1 MSSSNTLPPLL
12 PPASEEAT
20 LNVIARVSLRG
31 EGSKPVPVSIP
42 RELLD
47 DPNATIAALRWA
59 LSSTNTA
66 STSKSTACFF
76 KIHENDL
83 FVYPTSPVDYIM
95 VPKSRIVPLA
105 LESRLGWQVLKHASG
120 IPTIEI
126 LIGPEE
132 EGEEGSS
139 RSISLVQR
147 VRGRIRGRAPPGNA
161 QQSTNHF
168 LARSISTVGTTQL
181 ENAVERLLAASLPPP
196 EDGGDGDGG
205 EDDLPPILPTT
216 NPTRVPLSDI
226 GALLAMTTALTILR
240 NTASVSQTPAITSKP
255 SPPVDDDG
263 DAADIARFKNH
274 QWNDLIRV
282 HKLLYGVKV
291 GCEDGPVKGRK
302 PLLQDI
308 SRAAQPEDE
317 DLYEAVLCH
326 VPTETTMFTV
336 AVDNNRDCKYTTQGW
351 TKLALKVS
359 PPYITVIMQDK
370 IVLSSEFLD
379 DVRHALQPLEG
390 YRLEQ
395 LESLNNSPR
404 NIGSGRHE
412 TRMGTLRRHLSRL
425 PFNGI
430 GRELTSEE
438 AEKREEE
445 ESRPQ
450 SPARAD
456 SGLADLKEAR
466 DEARRRFQKLFEEY
480 GEAFAL
486 EVTLGGPISDVQRID
501 TTNRREVETKS
512 YEMETEL
519 SAAVLG
525 LGLSSSVHDEQ
536 AKDSNA
542 TVKRSAHMYRY
553 RGGEPK
559 MAGEIDN
566 WKVSLQRDN
575 WITCKTDKVVPI
587 LDLVPQDQ
595 PGFENL
601 KRIIEILFPKPPL
614 LGRWVKGSAA
624 IRGSQ
629 EFMGR
634 EVFYSEPVREGWYIV
649 GQSLSSDRV
658 LLVKERDHGAI
669 CPIER
674 TIGIWNSESRWWT
687 KHDEYLFDLDPV
699 DPVRYATIG
708 SGFFMIPRMNKEHAT
723 GWSLDDDQHMPLRFC
738 AIHKDFLLKAECRT
752 RIWSAS
758 RYWKYPTTWFRP
770 GSFREGTAWRIAA
783 ASSGTNE
790 QVLDL
795 DAFRALGS
803 RGAPTGN
810 IWMLK
815 KSAIAII
822 NDE

>member
-1 MSSSNTLPPLL
+1 MYPP
-12 PPASEEAT
+12 
-20 LNVIARVSLRG
+20 
-31 EGSKPVPVSIP
+31 
-42 RELLD
+42 
-47 DPNATIAALRWA
+47 
-59 LSSTNTA
+59 
-66 STSKSTACFF
+66 
-76 KIHENDL
+76 
-83 FVYPTSPVDYIM
+83 SPVDYVM
-95 VPKSRIVPLA
+95 VSKSRIVPLA
-105 LESRLGWQVLKHASG
+105 LESRLGWQALKHASE

-132 EGEEGSS
+132 DEEGSPGA
-139 RSISLVQR
+139 ISLAQR
-147 VRGRIRGRAPPGNA
+147 VRARANPGNA
-161 QQSTNHF
+161 QENTNHF
-168 LARSISTVGTTQL
+168 PANSISTTVTTQL
-181 ENAVERLLAASLPPP
+181 KKIAGQVFAASSLSP
-196 EDGGDGDGG
+196 ENSRVDSDGGSSKTDS
-205 EDDLPPILPTT
+205 
-216 NPTRVPLSDI
+216 TRVSLSDI
-226 GALLAMTTALTILR
+226 SGLLSMSTALIITTLR
-240 NTASVSQTPAITSKP
+240 NTASASQPAVATTSLP
-255 SPPVDDDG
+255 SVDDDG
-263 DAADIARFKNH
+263 DAADIARFKSH
-274 QWNDLIRV
+274 QWNDLIRTRR
-282 HKLLYGVKV
+282 LLYGVKV
-291 GCEDGPVKGRK
+291 GYEDGPIKGRK
-302 PLLQDI
+302 PLLRDI
-308 SRAAQPEDE
+308 SRTAQPEDE

-326 VPTETTMFTV
+326 VPTEATMFTV

-379 DVRHALQPLEG
+379 DVRYALQPLEE

-395 LESLNNSPR
+395 LESLNDSPR
-404 NIGSGRHE
+404 NSGSGRHE
-412 TRMGTLRRHLSRL
+412 TRMETLRRHLSRL

-430 GRELTSEE
+430 DRQLTDEE
-438 AEKREEE
+438 AGKREGE

-450 SPARAD
+450 SPAPAG
-456 SGLADLKEAR
+456 SGLAELKEACN
-466 DEARRRFQKLFEEY
+466 EARRRFQKLFEEY
-480 GEAFAL
+480 GEVFAL
-486 EVTLGGPISDVQRID
+486 EVTLGGSISDVQRID
-501 TTNRREVETKS
+501 TTNRRDVEKKS

-525 LGLSSSVHDEQ
+525 LGLSSSVHDERE
-536 AKDSNA
+536 KDSNV

-559 MAGEIDN
+559 MAGEIGK

-575 WITCKTDKVVPI
+575 WIICKTNKVVPI
-587 LDLVPQDQ
+587 LDLVPQDE
-595 PGFENL
+595 PRFEHL

-634 EVFYSEPVREGWYIV
+634 EVYCSEPVREGWYIA

-658 LLVKERDHGAI
+658 LLVKEREPGAI

-687 KHDEYLFDLDPV
+687 THDEYLFDLDPV

-723 GWSLDDDQHMPLRFC
+723 GWSLDDDQHMHLRFC

-758 RYWKYPTTWFRP
+758 SYWKYPTTWFRP
-770 GSFREGTAWRIAA
+770 GSFRKGTAWRIAA